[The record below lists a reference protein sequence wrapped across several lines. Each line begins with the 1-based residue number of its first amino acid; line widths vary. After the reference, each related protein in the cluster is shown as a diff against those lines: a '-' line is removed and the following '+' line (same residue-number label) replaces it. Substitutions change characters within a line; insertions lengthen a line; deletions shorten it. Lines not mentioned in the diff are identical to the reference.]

1 MTVHIIGATG
11 ALVYTDNLVA
21 AVPVGLL
28 GLLLLVQVLSG
39 IPHLCN
45 FR

>member
-1 MTVHIIGATG
+1 MAGG
-11 ALVYTDNLVA
+11 FVYADNLVA

-39 IPHLCN
+39 SLADKLVKCYC
-45 FR
+45 